1 MARSSLVHISTVVI
15 TRYHHQEPMPNWV
28 TWSNFV
34 NLLLIVPGWIA
45 FLITVRKAWLERTL
59 LEFTL
64 QATSV
69 EADEDDERTDRYVD
83 DVAVVPALRIGVTN
97 NGSRPITTLQYEC
110 VFTFQSK
117 GQKRGQSKSTAPA
130 GMKIGQGDH
139 CCGLLRVFSTTIEIV
154 SACVVDTTGKRWSVP
169 SRKLRKFN
177 ARDVKQLY
185 WK

>member
-1 MARSSLVHISTVVI
+1 
-15 TRYHHQEPMPNWV
+15 MPSWV

-34 NLLLIVPGWIA
+34 QLLLTVPGWIA
-45 FLITVRKAWLERTL
+45 LFITVRKARLERTV

-64 QATSV
+64 QADSV
-69 EADEDDERTDRYVD
+69 EADEDDEPTHRYVD
-83 DVAVVPALRIGVTN
+83 EVAVVPALRIDVTN
-97 NGSRPITTLQYEC
+97 NGSRPITTQQFEC
-110 VFTFQSK
+110 AFAFQSK
-117 GQKRGQSKSTAPA
+117 GQKRGQSTSTDSA

-169 SRKLRKFN
+169 SKKLRRFN
-177 ARDVKQLY
+177 AQGVKQLY